1 METFAINLKKIIKE
15 RELKYTHLAKKVGYN
30 NQTISHIAN
39 GLKEPRLITMQCISE
54 TIGCSLDGLSEH
66 IGARYY
72 SEEKTVGYRLKELR
86 FKKRITSTEL
96 SKRTGVPA
104 SSIINF
110 ENGKNDI
117 KFKSILLIAKELDF
131 SLDWLCGR

>member
-1 METFAINLKKIIKE
+1 METFATNLKKIIKE
-15 RELKYTHLAKKVGYN
+15 RELKYTHLAKKAGYT

-39 GLKEPRLITMQCISE
+39 GLNEPRLITMECIAEAIS
-54 TIGCSLDGLSEH
+54 CSLDGLSEH

-72 SEEKTVGYRLKELR
+72 SEEKTAGNRLRELR
-86 FKKRITSTEL
+86 FKKRITSAEL
-96 SKRTGVPA
+96 SKRTGTPQ

-131 SLDWLCGR
+131 SLDWLCGK